1 MGALLQKHLS
11 YPIKTLLSDQLRDY
25 QIHCCDYDLQE
36 EVLSRMEERT
46 LDLTKYEMETIYNYN
61 QEDPLASCYTMD
73 RALIRRLNVL
83 AEKHKEITLLRSGE
97 GMREYT
103 FPKKW
108 IKVRAPKELSEE
120 QRENMAKRARERFG
134 FAKEG
139 DNSEQE

>member
-1 MGALLQKHLS
+1 
-11 YPIKTLLSDQLRDY
+11 
-25 QIHCCDYDLQE
+25 
-36 EVLSRMEERT
+36 ME
-46 LDLTKYEMETIYNYN
+46 LTRLEQETIYTYN
-61 QEDPLASCYTMD
+61 QEEPNASCYTMD
-73 RALIRRLNVL
+73 KALIRRLDAL
-83 AEKHKEITLLRSGE
+83 AQKHKEITLVRGGD

-108 IKVRAPKELSEE
+108 LKVRAPKELSDE